1 MFLVKKISVV
11 IVVLICFLA
20 CSQESFIKLQKKAQ
34 EQENDGSKRPSYVDS
49 DYEVFSE
56 TIFLQNMVYQP
67 IEERNAFF
75 QLTKDGDDS
84 FNPETSVILLNEPS
98 DNNEKNPP
106 LYQNDPNNNA
116 NNEKNPPLYQ
126 NDPNN
131 NANNEKNPPL
141 YQNDP
146 NNNANNEKSPFLY
159 KPKRKAKN
167 PKLIEYSQQDFYP
180 LKNGDIMM
188 SKEGD
193 QWLIEIKSKALKRFL
208 KDQNDKDRQ
217 IQTFTFNDTKTQ
229 IAQFKGKISSYVYT
243 TNDSDLSLRPFYES
257 FLLEKK
263 SDDLYMVD
271 KALDAIEV
279 SKCQMVLKKHSTD
292 KLDSQHK
299 AISIDL
305 DFKKERFKSDTE
317 LFLECQS

>member
-1 MFLVKKISVV
+1 MFLVKKIGVV
-11 IVVLICFLA
+11 IAVLMCFLA
-20 CSQESFIKLQKKAQ
+20 CSQERFIQLQKKAQ

-67 IEERNAFF
+67 TEERDSFA

-84 FNPETSVILLNEPS
+84 FNPETSVILLDEPS
-98 DNNEKNPP
+98 DNDTKNPP
-106 LYQNDPNNNA
+106 LNQNESNNNTA
-116 NNEKNPPLYQ
+116 NNDTKN
-126 NDPNN
+126 
-131 NANNEKNPPL
+131 
-141 YQNDP
+141 
-146 NNNANNEKSPFLY
+146 PFLY
-159 KPKRKAKN
+159 KPKRKTKD
-167 PKLIEYSQQDFYP
+167 PKLIEYSQQNFYP
-180 LKNGDIMM
+180 LKDGDIIM

-243 TNDSDLSLRPFYES
+243 TNNSNLSLRPFYES

-263 SDDLYMVD
+263 SDDFYMIGAIGD
-271 KALDAIEV
+271 KALDAIEIH
-279 SKCQMVLKKHSTD
+279 KCQMVLKKHSTD
-292 KLDSQHK
+292 RLDSQHK

>member
-1 MFLVKKISVV
+1 MFLVKKIGVV
-11 IVVLICFLA
+11 IAVLMCFLA
-20 CSQESFIKLQKKAQ
+20 CSQERFIQLQKKAQ

-56 TIFLQNMVYQP
+56 TIFLKNMVYQP
-67 IEERNAFF
+67 AEERDSFA
-75 QLTKDGDDS
+75 QLAKDENDS

-106 LYQNDPNNNA
+106 LYPNDSHNNTNNA
-116 NNEKNPPLYQ
+116 NNDIKN
-126 NDPNN
+126 
-131 NANNEKNPPL
+131 
-141 YQNDP
+141 
-146 NNNANNEKSPFLY
+146 PFLY
-159 KPKRKAKN
+159 KPKRKTKN

-180 LKNGDIMM
+180 LKNGDIIM

-193 QWLIEIKSKALKRFL
+193 QWLVEIKSKALKRFL

-271 KALDAIEV
+271 KALDAIEI

-317 LFLECQS
+317 LFLECLKES

>member
-11 IVVLICFLA
+11 IMILICFLA
-20 CSQESFIKLQKKAQ
+20 CSQERFIKLQKKAQ

-56 TIFLQNMVYQP
+56 TIFLKNMVYQP

-75 QLTKDGDDS
+75 QLTKDGNDS

-98 DNNEKNPP
+98 DN
-106 LYQNDPNNNA
+106 DT
-116 NNEKNPPLYQ
+116 
-126 NDPNN
+126 
-131 NANNEKNPPL
+131 KNPPL

-159 KPKRKAKN
+159 KKRKAKN

-180 LKNGDIMM
+180 LKNGDIII

-243 TNDSDLSLRPFYES
+243 TNNSDLSLRPFYES

-263 SDDLYMVD
+263 SDDLYTIGD
-271 KALDAIEV
+271 KALNAIEI

-317 LFLECQS
+317 LFLECLKES

>member
-1 MFLVKKISVV
+1 MFLVKKIGVV
-11 IVVLICFLA
+11 IMILICFLA
-20 CSQESFIKLQKKAQ
+20 CSQERFIKLQKKAQ

-67 IEERNAFF
+67 IEERDSFA
-75 QLTKDGDDS
+75 QLTKDENDS

-116 NNEKNPPLYQ
+116 NNEKNP
-126 NDPNN
+126 
-131 NANNEKNPPL
+131 
-141 YQNDP
+141 
-146 NNNANNEKSPFLY
+146 FLY
-159 KPKRKAKN
+159 KPKRKTKN

-180 LKNGDIMM
+180 LKDGDIMI

-263 SDDLYMVD
+263 SDDLYTIGD
-271 KALDAIEV
+271 KALDAIEI
-279 SKCQMVLKKHSTD
+279 SKCQIVLKKHSTD

-317 LFLECQS
+317 LFLECLKES

>member
-1 MFLVKKISVV
+1 MFLVKKIGVV
-11 IVVLICFLA
+11 VVVLIGFLA
-20 CSQESFIKLQKKAQ
+20 CSQERFIQLQKKAQ

-56 TIFLQNMVYQP
+56 TIFLQNMVHQP
-67 IEERNAFF
+67 IKERDAFA
-75 QLTKDGDDS
+75 QLTKDEDDS

-98 DNNEKNPP
+98 DNDTKNPP
-106 LYQNDPNNNA
+106 LNQNESNNNA
-116 NNEKNPPLYQ
+116 
-126 NDPNN
+126 
-131 NANNEKNPPL
+131 ANNDTKN
-141 YQNDP
+141 
-146 NNNANNEKSPFLY
+146 PFLY
-159 KPKRKAKN
+159 KPKRKTKD
-167 PKLIEYSQQDFYP
+167 PKLIEYSQQNFYP
-180 LKNGDIMM
+180 LKDGDIMM

-193 QWLIEIKSKALKRFL
+193 QWLIKIKSKALKRFL

-243 TNDSDLSLRPFYES
+243 TSNSDLSLRPFYES

-263 SDDLYMVD
+263 SDDLYTIGD
-271 KALDAIEV
+271 KALDTIEIQ
-279 SKCQMVLKKHSTD
+279 KCQMVLKKHSTD

>member
-1 MFLVKKISVV
+1 MFLVKKIGVV
-11 IVVLICFLA
+11 IMISICFLA

-67 IEERNAFF
+67 TEERDSFA
-75 QLTKDGDDS
+75 QLTKDENDS

-98 DNNEKNPP
+98 DNDTKNPP
-106 LYQNDPNNNA
+106 LYQNESNTNTA
-116 NNEKNPPLYQ
+116 NNDTKN
-126 NDPNN
+126 
-131 NANNEKNPPL
+131 
-141 YQNDP
+141 
-146 NNNANNEKSPFLY
+146 PFLY

-180 LKNGDIMM
+180 LKDGDIMM

-243 TNDSDLSLRPFYES
+243 TNNSDLSLRPFYES

-263 SDDLYMVD
+263 SDDFYTIGAIGD
-271 KALDAIEV
+271 KALDAIEI

>member
-1 MFLVKKISVV
+1 MFLVKKIGVV
-11 IVVLICFLA
+11 VVVLIGFLA
-20 CSQESFIKLQKKAQ
+20 CSQERFIQLQKKAQ

-56 TIFLQNMVYQP
+56 TIFLQNMVHQP
-67 IEERNAFF
+67 TEERGAFV
-75 QLTKDGDDS
+75 QPTKDGDDS
-84 FNPETSVILLNEPS
+84 FSPETSVILLNEPS
-98 DNNEKNPP
+98 DNDTKNPP
-106 LYQNDPNNNA
+106 LNQNESNNNINTA
-116 NNEKNPPLYQ
+116 NNDAKN
-126 NDPNN
+126 
-131 NANNEKNPPL
+131 
-141 YQNDP
+141 
-146 NNNANNEKSPFLY
+146 PFLY
-159 KPKRKAKN
+159 KPKRKTKD
-167 PKLIEYSQQDFYP
+167 PKLIEYSQQNFYP
-180 LKNGDIMM
+180 LKDGDIIM

-243 TNDSDLSLRPFYES
+243 TNNSDLSLRPFYES

-263 SDDLYMVD
+263 SDDFYTIGAD
-271 KALDAIEV
+271 KALDAIEI

>member
-1 MFLVKKISVV
+1 MFLVKKIGVV
-11 IVVLICFLA
+11 VVVLIGFLA
-20 CSQESFIKLQKKAQ
+20 CSQERFIQLQKKAQ

-56 TIFLQNMVYQP
+56 TIFLKNMVYQP
-67 IEERNAFF
+67 TEERDSFA
-75 QLTKDGDDS
+75 QLTKDENDS

-98 DNNEKNPP
+98 DNDTKNPP
-106 LYQNDPNNNA
+106 LYQNESNNNTA
-116 NNEKNPPLYQ
+116 NNDTKN
-126 NDPNN
+126 
-131 NANNEKNPPL
+131 
-141 YQNDP
+141 
-146 NNNANNEKSPFLY
+146 PFLY
-159 KPKRKAKN
+159 KPKRKTKD
-167 PKLIEYSQQDFYP
+167 PKLIEYSQQNFYP
-180 LKNGDIMM
+180 LKNGDIIM

-263 SDDLYMVD
+263 SDNVYTIGD
-271 KALDAIEV
+271 KALDTMEI

-317 LFLECQS
+317 LFLECLKES

>member
-1 MFLVKKISVV
+1 MFLVKKIGVV
-11 IVVLICFLA
+11 VVVLIGFLA
-20 CSQESFIKLQKKAQ
+20 CSQERFIQLQKKAQ

-67 IEERNAFF
+67 MEERDSFA
-75 QLTKDGDDS
+75 QLTKDENDS

-116 NNEKNPPLYQ
+116 NNEKNP
-126 NDPNN
+126 
-131 NANNEKNPPL
+131 
-141 YQNDP
+141 
-146 NNNANNEKSPFLY
+146 FLY
-159 KPKRKAKN
+159 KPKRKTKD
-167 PKLIEYSQQDFYP
+167 PKLIEYSQQNFYP
-180 LKNGDIMM
+180 LKDGDIIM

-193 QWLIEIKSKALKRFL
+193 QWLIKIKSKALKRFL

-229 IAQFKGKISSYVYT
+229 IVQFKGKISSYVYT
-243 TNDSDLSLRPFYES
+243 TSNSDLSLRPFYES

-263 SDDLYMVD
+263 SDDLYTIGD
-271 KALDAIEV
+271 KALDTIEIH
-279 SKCQMVLKKHSTD
+279 KCQMVLKKHSTD

-317 LFLECQS
+317 LFLECQN

>member
-1 MFLVKKISVV
+1 MFLVKKIGVV
-11 IVVLICFLA
+11 IVVLVCFLA
-20 CSQESFIKLQKKAQ
+20 CSQERFIKLQKKAQ

-56 TIFLQNMVYQP
+56 TIFLKNMVYQP
-67 IEERNAFF
+67 TEERDSFA
-75 QLTKDGDDS
+75 QLTKDENDS

-98 DNNEKNPP
+98 GNDTKNPP
-106 LYQNDPNNNA
+106 LYQNESNTNTA
-116 NNEKNPPLYQ
+116 NDDTKN
-126 NDPNN
+126 
-131 NANNEKNPPL
+131 
-141 YQNDP
+141 
-146 NNNANNEKSPFLY
+146 PFLY
-159 KPKRKAKN
+159 KPKRKTKD

-180 LKNGDIMM
+180 LKDGDIMM

-243 TNDSDLSLRPFYES
+243 TNNSGLSLRPFYES

-263 SDDLYMVD
+263 SDDFYTIGAIGD
-271 KALDAIEV
+271 KTLDAIEI

-317 LFLECQS
+317 LFLECLKES

>member
-1 MFLVKKISVV
+1 MFLVKKIGVV
-11 IVVLICFLA
+11 IMILVCFLA
-20 CSQESFIKLQKKAQ
+20 CSQESFIKMQKKAQ

-75 QLTKDGDDS
+75 QLTKDEDNS

-106 LYQNDPNNNA
+106 LYP
-116 NNEKNPPLYQ
+116 
-126 NDPNN
+126 
-131 NANNEKNPPL
+131 
-141 YQNDP
+141 NDP

-159 KPKRKAKN
+159 KKRKAKN

-180 LKNGDIMM
+180 LKDGDIIM
-188 SKEGD
+188 SKEED

-263 SDDLYMVD
+263 SDDLYMIEN
-271 KALDAIEV
+271 KALDTIEI

>member
-1 MFLVKKISVV
+1 MFLVKKIGVV
-11 IVVLICFLA
+11 IMILICFLA
-20 CSQESFIKLQKKAQ
+20 CSQERFIKLQKKAQ

-75 QLTKDGDDS
+75 QLTKDEYDS

-98 DNNEKNPP
+98 DNDTKSPP
-106 LYQNDPNNNA
+106 LYPNESHNSTA
-116 NNEKNPPLYQ
+116 NNDTKN
-126 NDPNN
+126 
-131 NANNEKNPPL
+131 
-141 YQNDP
+141 
-146 NNNANNEKSPFLY
+146 PFLY

-180 LKNGDIMM
+180 LKDGDIMI

-208 KDQNDKDRQ
+208 KDQNNKDRQ

-243 TNDSDLSLRPFYES
+243 TNNSDLSLRPFYES

>member
-1 MFLVKKISVV
+1 MFLVKKIGVV
-11 IVVLICFLA
+11 VVVLIGFLA
-20 CSQESFIKLQKKAQ
+20 CSQERFIQLQKKAQ
-34 EQENDGSKRPSYVDS
+34 EQENDGSRRPSYVDS

-75 QLTKDGDDS
+75 QLTKDEDDS

-98 DNNEKNPP
+98 DNDTKNPP
-106 LYQNDPNNNA
+106 LYQNDS
-116 NNEKNPPLYQ
+116 
-126 NDPNN
+126 
-131 NANNEKNPPL
+131 
-141 YQNDP
+141 

-159 KPKRKAKN
+159 KPKRKTKN

-263 SDDLYMVD
+263 SDDLYTIGD
-271 KALDAIEV
+271 KALDAIEI
-279 SKCQMVLKKHSTD
+279 SKCQIVLKKHSTD

>member
-1 MFLVKKISVV
+1 MFLVKKIGVV
-11 IVVLICFLA
+11 IMILICFLA
-20 CSQESFIKLQKKAQ
+20 CSQERFIKLQKKAQ
-34 EQENDGSKRPSYVDS
+34 EQENDGSQRPSYVDS

-67 IEERNAFF
+67 TNERNAFF
-75 QLTKDGDDS
+75 QLTKDEDDS

-98 DNNEKNPP
+98 DNDTKNPP
-106 LYQNDPNNNA
+106 LYQNESHNNTNNA
-116 NNEKNPPLYQ
+116 NNEKNP
-126 NDPNN
+126 
-131 NANNEKNPPL
+131 
-141 YQNDP
+141 
-146 NNNANNEKSPFLY
+146 FLY
-159 KPKRKAKN
+159 KKRKAKN

-180 LKNGDIMM
+180 LKNGDIIM

-193 QWLIEIKSKALKRFL
+193 QWLVEIKSKALKRFL

-263 SDDLYMVD
+263 SDNVYTIEN

>member
-1 MFLVKKISVV
+1 MFLVKKIGVV
-11 IVVLICFLA
+11 VVVLICFLA
-20 CSQESFIKLQKKAQ
+20 CSQERFIQLQKKAQ
-34 EQENDGSKRPSYVDS
+34 EQENDGSQRPSYVDS

-56 TIFLQNMVYQP
+56 TIFLKNMVYQP
-67 IEERNAFF
+67 TEERDSFA
-75 QLTKDGDDS
+75 QLTKDEDNS

-98 DNNEKNPP
+98 DNDTKNPP
-106 LYQNDPNNNA
+106 LYQNESNTNTA
-116 NNEKNPPLYQ
+116 NNDTKN
-126 NDPNN
+126 
-131 NANNEKNPPL
+131 
-141 YQNDP
+141 
-146 NNNANNEKSPFLY
+146 PFLY
-159 KPKRKAKN
+159 KPKRKTKN
-167 PKLIEYSQQDFYP
+167 PKLIEYSQQNFYP
-180 LKNGDIMM
+180 LKDGDIMM

-263 SDDLYMVD
+263 SDDLYTIGD
-271 KALDAIEV
+271 KALDAIEI

>member
-1 MFLVKKISVV
+1 MFLVKKIGVV
-11 IVVLICFLA
+11 VVVLIGFLA
-20 CSQESFIKLQKKAQ
+20 CSQERFIQLQKKAQ

-56 TIFLQNMVYQP
+56 TIFLQNMVHQP
-67 IEERNAFF
+67 IKERDAFA
-75 QLTKDGDDS
+75 QLTKDEDDS

-98 DNNEKNPP
+98 DNDTKNPP
-106 LYQNDPNNNA
+106 LNQNESNNNA
-116 NNEKNPPLYQ
+116 
-126 NDPNN
+126 
-131 NANNEKNPPL
+131 ANNDTKNL
-141 YQNDP
+141 
-146 NNNANNEKSPFLY
+146 FLY
-159 KPKRKAKN
+159 KPKRKTKD
-167 PKLIEYSQQDFYP
+167 PKLIEYSQQNFYP
-180 LKNGDIMM
+180 LKDGDIVM

-208 KDQNDKDRQ
+208 KDQNNKDRQ

-243 TNDSDLSLRPFYES
+243 TNNSDLSLRPFYES

-263 SDDLYMVD
+263 SDDFYTIGAIGD
-271 KALDAIEV
+271 KALDAIEIQ
-279 SKCQMVLKKHSTD
+279 KCQMVLKKYSTD

>member
-1 MFLVKKISVV
+1 MFLVKKIGVV
-11 IVVLICFLA
+11 VVVLMCFLA
-20 CSQESFIKLQKKAQ
+20 CSQERFIKLQKKAQ

-56 TIFLQNMVYQP
+56 TIFLKNMVYQP
-67 IEERNAFF
+67 MEERDSFA
-75 QLTKDGDDS
+75 QLTKDGNDS

-98 DNNEKNPP
+98 DNDTKNPL
-106 LYQNDPNNNA
+106 LYPNESHNNTA
-116 NNEKNPPLYQ
+116 NNDTKN
-126 NDPNN
+126 
-131 NANNEKNPPL
+131 
-141 YQNDP
+141 
-146 NNNANNEKSPFLY
+146 PFLY
-159 KPKRKAKN
+159 KPKRKTKN
-167 PKLIEYSQQDFYP
+167 PKLIEYSQQNFYP

-193 QWLIEIKSKALKRFL
+193 QWLVEIKSKALKRFL

-243 TNDSDLSLRPFYES
+243 TNNSDLSLRPFYES

-263 SDDLYMVD
+263 SDNVYTIEN
-271 KALDAIEV
+271 KALDAIEI

>member
-1 MFLVKKISVV
+1 MFLVKKIGVV
-11 IVVLICFLA
+11 IAVLMCFLA
-20 CSQESFIKLQKKAQ
+20 CSQERFIQLQKKAQ

-49 DYEVFSE
+49 DYKVFSE
-56 TIFLQNMVYQP
+56 TIFLKNMVYQP
-67 IEERNAFF
+67 TEERNAFA
-75 QLTKDGDDS
+75 QLTKDEDNS
-84 FNPETSVILLNEPS
+84 FNPETAVILLNEPS
-98 DNNEKNPP
+98 GNDTKNPP
-106 LYQNDPNNNA
+106 LYQNESNNNTA
-116 NNEKNPPLYQ
+116 NNDTKN
-126 NDPNN
+126 
-131 NANNEKNPPL
+131 
-141 YQNDP
+141 
-146 NNNANNEKSPFLY
+146 PFLY
-159 KPKRKAKN
+159 KPKRKTKD
-167 PKLIEYSQQDFYP
+167 PKLIEYSQQNFYP
-180 LKNGDIMM
+180 LKDGDIMM

-243 TNDSDLSLRPFYES
+243 TNNSDLSLRPFYES

-263 SDDLYMVD
+263 SGDLYTIGAIGD
-271 KALDAIEV
+271 KALDAIEI

-317 LFLECQS
+317 LFLECQN

>member
-1 MFLVKKISVV
+1 MFLIKKISVV
-11 IVVLICFLA
+11 IMILICFLA
-20 CSQESFIKLQKKAQ
+20 CSQERFIKLQKKAQ

-67 IEERNAFF
+67 IEERDSFA
-75 QLTKDGDDS
+75 QLTKDENDS

-106 LYQNDPNNNA
+106 LYPNEPHNNTNNA
-116 NNEKNPPLYQ
+116 NNDIKN
-126 NDPNN
+126 
-131 NANNEKNPPL
+131 
-141 YQNDP
+141 
-146 NNNANNEKSPFLY
+146 PFLY
-159 KPKRKAKN
+159 KPKRKTKN

-180 LKNGDIMM
+180 LKNGDIIM

-193 QWLIEIKSKALKRFL
+193 QWLIEIQSKALKRFL

-243 TNDSDLSLRPFYES
+243 TNNSDLSLRPFYES

-263 SDDLYMVD
+263 SDNVYTIEN
-271 KALDAIEV
+271 KALDAIEI

>member
-1 MFLVKKISVV
+1 MFLVKKIGVV
-11 IVVLICFLA
+11 VVVLIGFLA
-20 CSQESFIKLQKKAQ
+20 CSQERFIQLQKKAQ

-56 TIFLQNMVYQP
+56 TIFLKNMVYQP
-67 IEERNAFF
+67 IKERDAFA
-75 QLTKDGDDS
+75 QLTKDEDDS

-98 DNNEKNPP
+98 DNDTKNPP
-106 LYQNDPNNNA
+106 LNQNESSNNA
-116 NNEKNPPLYQ
+116 
-126 NDPNN
+126 
-131 NANNEKNPPL
+131 ANNDTKN
-141 YQNDP
+141 
-146 NNNANNEKSPFLY
+146 PFLY
-159 KPKRKAKN
+159 KPKRKTKN
-167 PKLIEYSQQDFYP
+167 PKLIEYSQQNFYP

-193 QWLIEIKSKALKRFL
+193 QWLVEIKSKALKRFL

-243 TNDSDLSLRPFYES
+243 TNNSDLSLRPFYES

-263 SDDLYMVD
+263 SDDLYTIGD
-271 KALDAIEV
+271 KALDTIEV

-317 LFLECQS
+317 LFLECLKES

>member
-1 MFLVKKISVV
+1 MFLVKKIGVV
-11 IVVLICFLA
+11 VVVLMCFLA
-20 CSQESFIKLQKKAQ
+20 CSQERFIKLQKKAQ

-67 IEERNAFF
+67 TEERDSFA
-75 QLTKDGDDS
+75 QLTKDEDDS

-98 DNNEKNPP
+98 DNNEKNP
-106 LYQNDPNNNA
+106 LLNQNESNTNTA
-116 NNEKNPPLYQ
+116 NNDTKN
-126 NDPNN
+126 
-131 NANNEKNPPL
+131 
-141 YQNDP
+141 
-146 NNNANNEKSPFLY
+146 PFLY
-159 KPKRKAKN
+159 KPKRKTKN
-167 PKLIEYSQQDFYP
+167 PKLIEYSQQNFYP
-180 LKNGDIMM
+180 LKDGDVVM

-263 SDDLYMVD
+263 SDDFYTIGAIGD
-271 KALDAIEV
+271 KALDTMEI

>member
-1 MFLVKKISVV
+1 MFLVKKIGVV
-11 IVVLICFLA
+11 VVVLMCFLA
-20 CSQESFIKLQKKAQ
+20 CSQERFIQLQKKAQ

-67 IEERNAFF
+67 TEERDSFA
-75 QLTKDGDDS
+75 QLTKNEDDS
-84 FNPETSVILLNEPS
+84 FNPETSVVLLNEPS
-98 DNNEKNPP
+98 GNETKNPP

-116 NNEKNPPLYQ
+116 NNEKNP
-126 NDPNN
+126 
-131 NANNEKNPPL
+131 
-141 YQNDP
+141 
-146 NNNANNEKSPFLY
+146 FLY
-159 KPKRKAKN
+159 KPKRKTKN
-167 PKLIEYSQQDFYP
+167 PKLIEYSQQNFYP
-180 LKNGDIMM
+180 LKDGDIIV

-243 TNDSDLSLRPFYES
+243 TNNSDLSLRPFYES

-263 SDDLYMVD
+263 SGDFYTIGAIGD
-271 KALDAIEV
+271 KALDAIEI

-317 LFLECQS
+317 LFLECQN

>member
-1 MFLVKKISVV
+1 MFLVKKIGVV
-11 IVVLICFLA
+11 IIILICFLA
-20 CSQESFIKLQKKAQ
+20 CSQERFIKLQKKAQ

-75 QLTKDGDDS
+75 QLTKDEDNS

-98 DNNEKNPP
+98 DNDTKNPP
-106 LYQNDPNNNA
+106 LYQNESNTNTA
-116 NNEKNPPLYQ
+116 NNDTKN
-126 NDPNN
+126 
-131 NANNEKNPPL
+131 
-141 YQNDP
+141 
-146 NNNANNEKSPFLY
+146 PFLY

-180 LKNGDIMM
+180 LKDGDIIM

-208 KDQNDKDRQ
+208 ENKNEKDRQ

-263 SDDLYMVD
+263 SDDLYTIGD

>member
-11 IVVLICFLA
+11 IMILICFLA
-20 CSQESFIKLQKKAQ
+20 CSQERFIKLQKKAQ

-67 IEERNAFF
+67 TNERNAFF
-75 QLTKDGDDS
+75 QLTKDEDDS

-98 DNNEKNPP
+98 DNDTKNPP
-106 LYQNDPNNNA
+106 LYQNESNTNTA
-116 NNEKNPPLYQ
+116 NNDTKN
-126 NDPNN
+126 
-131 NANNEKNPPL
+131 
-141 YQNDP
+141 
-146 NNNANNEKSPFLY
+146 PFLY
-159 KPKRKAKN
+159 KPKRKTKN
-167 PKLIEYSQQDFYP
+167 PKLIEYSQQNFYP
-180 LKNGDIMM
+180 LKDGDIVM

-263 SDDLYMVD
+263 SDDFYTIGD
-271 KALDAIEV
+271 KALDAIEI

-317 LFLECQS
+317 LFLECLKES

>member
-1 MFLVKKISVV
+1 MFLVKKIGVV

-20 CSQESFIKLQKKAQ
+20 CSQERFIKLQKKAQ

-67 IEERNAFF
+67 TEERDSFA
-75 QLTKDGDDS
+75 QLTKDEGNS

-98 DNNEKNPP
+98 DNDTKNPLSYP
-106 LYQNDPNNNA
+106 NDPNNNDNNA
-116 NNEKNPPLYQ
+116 NNEKNP
-126 NDPNN
+126 
-131 NANNEKNPPL
+131 
-141 YQNDP
+141 
-146 NNNANNEKSPFLY
+146 FLY
-159 KPKRKAKN
+159 KPKRKTKN
-167 PKLIEYSQQDFYP
+167 PKLIEYSQQNFYP
-180 LKNGDIMM
+180 LKDGDIVM

-243 TNDSDLSLRPFYES
+243 TNNSSLSLRPFYES

-263 SDDLYMVD
+263 SDNVYTIEN
-271 KALDAIEV
+271 KALDTMEI

>member
-1 MFLVKKISVV
+1 MFLVKKIGVV
-11 IVVLICFLA
+11 IMILICFLA
-20 CSQESFIKLQKKAQ
+20 CSQERFIKLQKKAQ

-75 QLTKDGDDS
+75 QLTKDEDNS
-84 FNPETSVILLNEPS
+84 FSPETSVILLNEPS

-106 LYQNDPNNNA
+106 LYPNDPHNNA
-116 NNEKNPPLYQ
+116 N
-126 NDPNN
+126 
-131 NANNEKNPPL
+131 
-141 YQNDP
+141 
-146 NNNANNEKSPFLY
+146 NNEKSPFLY
-159 KPKRKAKN
+159 KPKRKTKN
-167 PKLIEYSQQDFYP
+167 PKLIEYSQQNFYP

-208 KDQNDKDRQ
+208 KAQNDKDRQ

-243 TNDSDLSLRPFYES
+243 TNNSDLSLRPFYES

-263 SDDLYMVD
+263 SDDLYTIGD
-271 KALDAIEV
+271 KALDAIEI

>member
-1 MFLVKKISVV
+1 MFLVKKIGVV
-11 IVVLICFLA
+11 IMILVCFLA
-20 CSQESFIKLQKKAQ
+20 CSQERFIKLQKKAQ
-34 EQENDGSKRPSYVDS
+34 EQENDGSQRPSYVDS

-75 QLTKDGDDS
+75 QLTRDEYDS

-116 NNEKNPPLYQ
+116 NNEKNP
-126 NDPNN
+126 
-131 NANNEKNPPL
+131 
-141 YQNDP
+141 
-146 NNNANNEKSPFLY
+146 FLY
-159 KPKRKAKN
+159 KPKRKTKN

-263 SDDLYMVD
+263 SDNLYTIGD
-271 KALDAIEV
+271 KALDAIEI

>member
-1 MFLVKKISVV
+1 MFLVKKIGVV
-11 IVVLICFLA
+11 VVVLIGFLA
-20 CSQESFIKLQKKAQ
+20 CSQERFIQLQKKAQ

-56 TIFLQNMVYQP
+56 TIFLQNMVHQP
-67 IEERNAFF
+67 IKERDAFA

-84 FNPETSVILLNEPS
+84 FNPETSVILLDEPS
-98 DNNEKNPP
+98 DNDTKNPP
-106 LYQNDPNNNA
+106 LNQNESNNNTVS
-116 NNEKNPPLYQ
+116 NDVKN
-126 NDPNN
+126 
-131 NANNEKNPPL
+131 
-141 YQNDP
+141 
-146 NNNANNEKSPFLY
+146 PFLY
-159 KPKRKAKN
+159 KPKRKTKD
-167 PKLIEYSQQDFYP
+167 PKLIEYSQQNFYP
-180 LKNGDIMM
+180 LKDGDITM

-243 TNDSDLSLRPFYES
+243 TNNSNLSLRSFYES

-263 SDDLYMVD
+263 SDDLYMIGAIGD
-271 KALDAIEV
+271 KALDAIEIH
-279 SKCQMVLKKHSTD
+279 KCQMVLKKHSTD

>member
-1 MFLVKKISVV
+1 MFLVKKIGVV
-11 IVVLICFLA
+11 IMILVCFLA
-20 CSQESFIKLQKKAQ
+20 CSQESFIKMQKKAQ

-56 TIFLQNMVYQP
+56 AIFLQNMVYQP

-75 QLTKDGDDS
+75 QLTKDEDNS
-84 FNPETSVILLNEPS
+84 FNPENSVILLNEPS
-98 DNNEKNPP
+98 DNSETLYPNESDN
-106 LYQNDPNNNA
+106 NTNNA
-116 NNEKNPPLYQ
+116 NNDTKN
-126 NDPNN
+126 
-131 NANNEKNPPL
+131 
-141 YQNDP
+141 
-146 NNNANNEKSPFLY
+146 PFLY
-159 KPKRKAKN
+159 KPKRKTKN

-180 LKNGDIMM
+180 LKNGDIIM

-193 QWLIEIKSKALKRFL
+193 QWLIEIQSKALKRFL

-263 SDDLYMVD
+263 SDNVYTIEN
-271 KALDAIEV
+271 KALDTMEI

>member
-1 MFLVKKISVV
+1 MFLVKKIGMVV
-11 IVVLICFLA
+11 VVLIGFLA
-20 CSQESFIKLQKKAQ
+20 CSQERFIQLQKKAQ

-67 IEERNAFF
+67 TEERDSFA

-98 DNNEKNPP
+98 DNDAKNPP
-106 LYQNDPNNNA
+106 LNQNESNNNA
-116 NNEKNPPLYQ
+116 ASNDTKN
-126 NDPNN
+126 
-131 NANNEKNPPL
+131 
-141 YQNDP
+141 
-146 NNNANNEKSPFLY
+146 PFLY
-159 KPKRKAKN
+159 KPKRKTKD
-167 PKLIEYSQQDFYP
+167 PKLIEYSQQNFYP
-180 LKNGDIMM
+180 LKDGDIIM

-217 IQTFTFNDTKTQ
+217 IQTFAFNDTKTQ

-243 TNDSDLSLRPFYES
+243 TNNSNLSLRPFYES

-263 SDDLYMVD
+263 SDDFYTMIGD
-271 KALDAIEV
+271 KALDAIEIQ
-279 SKCQMVLKKHSTD
+279 KCQMVLKKHSTD

>member
-11 IVVLICFLA
+11 IMILICFLA
-20 CSQESFIKLQKKAQ
+20 CSQERFIQLQKKAQ
-34 EQENDGSKRPSYVDS
+34 EQENDGSQRPSYVDS

-75 QLTKDGDDS
+75 QLTKDEYDS

-106 LYQNDPNNNA
+106 LYPNESHNNTA
-116 NNEKNPPLYQ
+116 NNDTKN
-126 NDPNN
+126 
-131 NANNEKNPPL
+131 
-141 YQNDP
+141 
-146 NNNANNEKSPFLY
+146 PFLY

-180 LKNGDIMM
+180 LKNGDIMI

-263 SDDLYMVD
+263 SDDLYTIGD
-271 KALDAIEV
+271 KALDAIEI

>member
-1 MFLVKKISVV
+1 MFLVKKIGVV
-11 IVVLICFLA
+11 VVVLIGFLA
-20 CSQESFIKLQKKAQ
+20 CSQERFIQLQKKAQ

-67 IEERNAFF
+67 TEERDSFA
-75 QLTKDGDDS
+75 QLTKDENDS

-98 DNNEKNPP
+98 DNDTKNPP
-106 LYQNDPNNNA
+106 LNQNESNNNTA
-116 NNEKNPPLYQ
+116 NNDTKN
-126 NDPNN
+126 
-131 NANNEKNPPL
+131 
-141 YQNDP
+141 
-146 NNNANNEKSPFLY
+146 PFLY
-159 KPKRKAKN
+159 KPKRKTKD
-167 PKLIEYSQQDFYP
+167 PKFIEYSQQNFYP
-180 LKNGDIMM
+180 LKDGDIVM

-243 TNDSDLSLRPFYES
+243 TNNSNLSLRPFYES

-263 SDDLYMVD
+263 SGDLYTIEN
-271 KALDAIEV
+271 KALDAIEIQ
-279 SKCQMVLKKHSTD
+279 KCQMVLKKHSTD

>member
-1 MFLVKKISVV
+1 MFLVKKIGVV

-20 CSQESFIKLQKKAQ
+20 CSQERFIKLQKKAQ

-56 TIFLQNMVYQP
+56 TIFLKNMVYQP
-67 IEERNAFF
+67 KEERDSFA
-75 QLTKDGDDS
+75 QLTKDEDNS

-98 DNNEKNPP
+98 DNDTKNPP
-106 LYQNDPNNNA
+106 LYQNESHNNTA
-116 NNEKNPPLYQ
+116 NNDTKN
-126 NDPNN
+126 
-131 NANNEKNPPL
+131 
-141 YQNDP
+141 
-146 NNNANNEKSPFLY
+146 PFLY
-159 KPKRKAKN
+159 KPKRKTKN
-167 PKLIEYSQQDFYP
+167 PKLIEYSQQNFYP

-193 QWLIEIKSKALKRFL
+193 QWLVEIKSKALKRFL

-229 IAQFKGKISSYVYT
+229 IAQFKGKIYSYVYT

-263 SDDLYMVD
+263 SDDLYTIGD
-271 KALDAIEV
+271 KALDAIEI

-305 DFKKERFKSDTE
+305 DFKKERFKSDIE